1 MMRDLRVHPFRSF
14 AIVVA
19 ILFGMMLIFVLLPIR
34 PKVVGDPLLGFTYSV
49 SAAEYL
55 GLDPKQTF
63 EQSVMDLRPELVRL
77 PLYWDRI
84 EAVQGTYNWAEI
96 DAQMDFL
103 QSHDTQAL
111 LAIGHKL
118 PRWPECHLP
127 SWLDANDVEASQ
139 QALMSLLKAAAKRYK
154 DHPSLYAW
162 QVENEA
168 LFAFGDCPSWSND
181 RDLLK
186 KEIQLVKGI
195 DTNTPV
201 FTSDSGEMSL
211 WWRTTS
217 LPVDGISISLYR
229 VVYNKSFIHWPV
241 NPYYYKLRKAI
252 VHLFNKRFI
261 ISELQTEPWG
271 SGPVDMI
278 SNEEIEQSFPVEALQ
293 ERIDFARAIQADA
306 ILAWGVE
313 WWYYRGVTQGDN
325 RYWEQAKQVFNPHGR

>member
-1 MMRDLRVHPFRSF
+1 MMRLFRLHPLRSL
-14 AIVVA
+14 AVA
-19 ILFGMMLIFVLLPIR
+19 LVLIFAVALIWVVLPIQ
-34 PKVVGDPLLGFTYSV
+34 PKAIGSPLLGFTYSV

-63 EQSVMDLRPELVRL
+63 EHVVLDLQPELVRL

-84 EAVQGTYNWAEI
+84 EAVQGVYDWGEI
-96 DAQMDFL
+96 DTQLNYL
-103 QSHDTQAL
+103 QPLDTQAL
-111 LAIGHKL
+111 LVIGHKL

-127 SWLDANDVEASQ
+127 SWLDAHDAQTSQESLMRFLEA
-139 QALMSLLKAAAKRYK
+139 ATERYK

-168 LFAFGDCPSWSND
+168 LFAFGDCPAWSKD
-181 RDLLK
+181 RDFLRREVRLV
-186 KEIQLVKGI
+186 KEI
-195 DTNTPV
+195 DSNTPV

-229 VVYNKSFIHWPV
+229 VVYNKTFIHWPV
-241 NPYYYKLRKAI
+241 NPYYYKFRKAI

-271 SGPVDMI
+271 SGPVDRI
-278 SNEEIEQSFPVEALQ
+278 SDEEIEQSFPVEALR
-293 ERIDFARAIQADA
+293 ERIDFARTIEADA

-313 WWYYRGVTQGDN
+313 WWYYRRVTQGDE
-325 RYWEQAKQVFNPHGR
+325 RYWEQAKDVFNPHGR